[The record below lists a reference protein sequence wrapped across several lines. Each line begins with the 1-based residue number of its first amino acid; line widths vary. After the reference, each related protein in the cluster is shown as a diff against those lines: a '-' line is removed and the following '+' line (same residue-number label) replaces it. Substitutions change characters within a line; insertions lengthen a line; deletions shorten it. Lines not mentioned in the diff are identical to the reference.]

1 MEPDLPDV
9 DLVVLPGGFSYGD
22 YLRSGAIA
30 ARSPVMRA
38 VAEKA
43 AAGVAVLGI
52 CNGFQILCEAGILPG
67 VLMRN
72 ASLRFICR
80 EAHLRVETTDS
91 IFTRLYRKGE
101 VIRCPVAHGD
111 GNYRADADTLAA
123 LRGEDRIAF
132 RYCDASGRV
141 AEGTNLNGSVENIA
155 GILNARR
162 NVLGM
167 MPHPEDLIE
176 AEQGGADG
184 RRLFEGILGVVGVR
198 GLTPDPPGAAA
209 VGLVDEVVP
218 IDHAK
223 LHRSRRPARRT
234 EREREAVGRG
244 PRH

>member
-1 MEPDLPDV
+1 MRSAVIIFPGSNRDRDMIAALTKILGRKPVAVWHMEPDLPDV

-43 AAGVAVLGI
+43 DAGVAVLGI

-80 EAHLRVETTDS
+80 ETHLRVETADS

-101 VIRCPVAHGD
+101 VIRSPVAHGD
-111 GNYRADADTLAA
+111 GNYRADAPTLAV

-132 RYCDASGRV
+132 RYCDAAGRI
-141 AEGTNLNGSVENIA
+141 ADDTNLNGSIDNIA
-155 GILNARR
+155 GILSARR

-176 AEQGGADG
+176 REQGGTDG
-184 RRLFEGILGVVGVR
+184 RRLFEGLLGAVGV
-198 GLTPDPPGAAA
+198 AA
-209 VGLVDEVVP
+209 
-218 IDHAK
+218 
-223 LHRSRRPARRT
+223 
-234 EREREAVGRG
+234 
-244 PRH
+244 

>member
-1 MEPDLPDV
+1 MRSAVILFPGSNRDRDMVSALSKILGRQPTVVWHMEPDLPDV

-38 VAEKA
+38 VAAKA
-43 AAGVAVLGI
+43 DAGVAVLGI

-80 EAHLRVETTDS
+80 ETHLRIETTDS
-91 IFTRLYRKGE
+91 AFTRLYAKGE

-111 GNYRADADTLAA
+111 GNYRADATTLAA
-123 LRGEDRIAF
+123 LRDEDRIAF
-132 RYCDASGRV
+132 RYTNADGAVGPD
-141 AEGTNLNGSVENIA
+141 TNLNGSIDSIA

-176 AEQGGADG
+176 PEQGGTDG
-184 RRLFEGILGVVGVR
+184 RRLFEGLLDTVS
-198 GLTPDPPGAAA
+198 AAA
-209 VGLVDEVVP
+209 
-218 IDHAK
+218 
-223 LHRSRRPARRT
+223 
-234 EREREAVGRG
+234 
-244 PRH
+244 

>member
-43 AAGVAVLGI
+43 DAGVAVLGI

-80 EAHLRVETTDS
+80 ETHLRVETTDS

-101 VIRCPVAHGD
+101 VIRTPVAHGD
-111 GNYRADADTLAA
+111 GNYRADDRTLAA

-132 RYCDASGRV
+132 RYCDTAGRI
-141 AEGTNLNGSVENIA
+141 ADDTNLNGSIDSIA
-155 GILNARR
+155 GILSARR

-176 AEQGGADG
+176 PEQGGTDG
-184 RRLFEGILGVVGVR
+184 RRLFEGMFGAVGV
-198 GLTPDPPGAAA
+198 AA
-209 VGLVDEVVP
+209 
-218 IDHAK
+218 
-223 LHRSRRPARRT
+223 
-234 EREREAVGRG
+234 
-244 PRH
+244 

>member
-1 MEPDLPDV
+1 MRSAVILFPGSNRDRDMVSALTKTLGRPPAVVWYMEPDLPDV

-38 VAEKA
+38 VAAKA
-43 AAGVAVLGI
+43 GAGVAVLGI

-80 EAHLRVETTDS
+80 EAHLRVETSDS
-91 IFTRLYRKGE
+91 VFTRLYARGE

-111 GNYRADADTLAA
+111 GNYRADPGTLAA
-123 LRGEDRIAF
+123 LRDEDRIAF
-132 RYCDASGRV
+132 RYTDASGRV
-141 AEGTNLNGSVENIA
+141 GDDTNLNGSIESIA
-155 GILNARR
+155 GILGPGR

-176 AEQGGADG
+176 PEQGGTDG
-184 RRLFEGILGVVGVR
+184 RRLFEGLLAVVS
-198 GLTPDPPGAAA
+198 AAA
-209 VGLVDEVVP
+209 
-218 IDHAK
+218 
-223 LHRSRRPARRT
+223 
-234 EREREAVGRG
+234 
-244 PRH
+244 

>member
-1 MEPDLPDV
+1 MKSAVVIFPGSNRDRDMIAALTKILGRRPESVWHMEPDLPDV

-43 AAGVAVLGI
+43 AEGVAVLGI

-80 EAHLRVETTDS
+80 ETHLRAETTAS
-91 IFTRLYRKGE
+91 IFTRLYRQGE

-111 GNYRADADTLAA
+111 GNYRADAVTLAA
-123 LRGEDRIAF
+123 LHGEDRIAF
-132 RYCDASGRV
+132 RYCDASGHV

-155 GILNARR
+155 GILNERR

-176 AEQGGADG
+176 PEQGGADG
-184 RRLFEGILGVVGVR
+184 RRLFEGLLASVGV
-198 GLTPDPPGAAA
+198 AA
-209 VGLVDEVVP
+209 
-218 IDHAK
+218 
-223 LHRSRRPARRT
+223 
-234 EREREAVGRG
+234 
-244 PRH
+244 

>member
-1 MEPDLPDV
+1 MKSAVVIFPGSNRDRDMIAALTKIFGRRPVTVWHMEPDLPDG

-38 VAEKA
+38 VATRA

-80 EAHLRVETTDS
+80 ETNLKVETNDS
-91 IFTRLYRKGE
+91 VFTRLYRKGE
-101 VIRCPVAHGD
+101 VIRSPVAHGD
-111 GNYRADADTLAA
+111 GNYRADTSTLAA
-123 LRGEDRIAF
+123 LRDEDRIAF

-141 AEGTNLNGSVENIA
+141 AEATNLNGSADNIA
-155 GILNARR
+155 GILNGQR

-176 AEQGGADG
+176 PEQGGTDG
-184 RRLFEGILGVVGVR
+184 RRLFESLLSAVGV
-198 GLTPDPPGAAA
+198 AA
-209 VGLVDEVVP
+209 
-218 IDHAK
+218 
-223 LHRSRRPARRT
+223 
-234 EREREAVGRG
+234 
-244 PRH
+244 

>member
-1 MEPDLPDV
+1 MRSAVILFPGSNRDRDMVSALTKILGRKPVVVWHMDPDLPDV

-38 VAEKA
+38 VAAKA
-43 AAGVAVLGI
+43 EAGVAVLGI

-80 EAHLRVETTDS
+80 ETHLRVETTES
-91 IFTRLYRKGE
+91 AFTRLYAKGE

-111 GNYRADADTLAA
+111 GNYRVDDETLAQ
-123 LRGEDRIAF
+123 LKGEDRIAF
-132 RYCDASGRV
+132 RYTDAAGTIGP
-141 AEGTNLNGSVENIA
+141 ATNLNGSVESIA
-155 GILNARR
+155 GVLSARR

-176 AEQGGADG
+176 PQQGGSDG
-184 RRLFEGILGVVGVR
+184 RRLFEGLLAAVS
-198 GLTPDPPGAAA
+198 AAA
-209 VGLVDEVVP
+209 
-218 IDHAK
+218 
-223 LHRSRRPARRT
+223 
-234 EREREAVGRG
+234 
-244 PRH
+244 